1 MKTLVIYHKGCSDG
15 FLAAAIAKH
24 YYTRNGNSD
33 VEYVAVN
40 VARLAQEID
49 TLPPAD
55 AVLSFDL
62 SYTREAYDKLA
73 AKYTAFS
80 IHDHHI
86 ATLQNIPSVKG
97 LRFSN
102 DMSGA
107 MLAWTFYYGEKT
119 PPAIVKYV
127 EDRDLWRNK
136 MPRCHELIAWL
147 YPEMSRD
154 FESGNFDRWQWYL
167 DNDSWVDNAINIG
180 TDRLAQKQA
189 IVDNAVRQA
198 AVVVLN
204 EKRAA
209 VCNSREYVSEIG
221 EQLCKMLP
229 CDYAI
234 VWSYNH
240 VNGDLRASL
249 RSTETG
255 ADVNEV
261 ARTYGGGGHRNAAG
275 FTSTASF
282 LDVLSKASRL

>member
-1 MKTLVIYHKGCSDG
+1 MKTLIIYHKGCSDG
-15 FLAAAIAKH
+15 LLAAAIAKH
-24 YYTRNGNSD
+24 YYTGNGNYN
-33 VEYVAVN
+33 VEYVGVN

-86 ATLQNIPSVKG
+86 ATLQNIRSIKG

-107 MLAWTFYYGEKT
+107 MLAWTFYYGEK
-119 PPAIVKYV
+119 PAPAIVKYV
-127 EDRDLWRNK
+127 EDRDLWRNAL
-136 MPRCHELIAWL
+136 PRCEELIAWL

-154 FESGNFDRWQWYL
+154 FDGGKLDRWLWYL
-167 DNDSWVDNAINIG
+167 DDDSWVENAVEIG
-180 TDRLAQKQA
+180 KDRLAQKKA

-198 AVVVLN
+198 AVVMLDG
-204 EKRAA
+204 KRAA

-221 EQLCKMLP
+221 EAMCKTLP
-229 CDYAI
+229 CDYAM

-240 VNGDLRASL
+240 ANGDLRVSL
-249 RSTETG
+249 RSTDSG
-255 ADVNEV
+255 ADVNMV
-261 ARTYGGGGHRNAAG
+261 AKTYGGGGHRNAAG